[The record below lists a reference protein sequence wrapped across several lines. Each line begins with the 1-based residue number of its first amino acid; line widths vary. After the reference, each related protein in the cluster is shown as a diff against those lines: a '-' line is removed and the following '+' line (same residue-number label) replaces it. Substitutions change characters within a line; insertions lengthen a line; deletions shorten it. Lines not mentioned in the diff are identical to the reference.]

1 MFCLS
6 SEVYFTCKT
15 LQSTPLVI
23 NNNPDRLIIGLVDQF
38 LWGKEDFR
46 GRSFRLTSYPHCF
59 TSWRQGNVLF
69 SVSLIYVGRLCGL
82 QTFLTESHSCTFDSG
97 SSSVIM
103 HIQLPYVIMQP
114 CGILMEP
121 MFCTVELIWYWIIV
135 YTLKS
140 MKCQIVIWH
149 TQNMHLFSFHP
160 SMDLMV

>member
-1 MFCLS
+1 MQVFSNIWSLFYMQDS
-6 SEVYFTCKT
+6 LKYATGYYT
-15 LQSTPLVI
+15 
-23 NNNPDRLIIGLVDQF
+23 NPERLIIGLVDQF

-97 SSSVIM
+97 SASVVM

-114 CGILMEP
+114 CGIDHTDGTYVLYCRINLILNYSLH
-121 MFCTVELIWYWIIV
+121 FVEHEMSNCDL
-135 YTLKS
+135 TRPK
-140 MKCQIVIWH
+140 H
-149 TQNMHLFSFHP
+149 TH
-160 SMDLMV
+160 V